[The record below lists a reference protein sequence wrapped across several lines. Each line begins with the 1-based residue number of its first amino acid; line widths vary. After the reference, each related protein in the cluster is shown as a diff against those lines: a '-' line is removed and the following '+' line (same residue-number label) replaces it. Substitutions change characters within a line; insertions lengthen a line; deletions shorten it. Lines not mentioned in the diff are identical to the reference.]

1 MTLTKS
7 LRIAQS
13 NLQDPEVSKPLLNHY
28 PTESTA
34 DMSPFLSFGS
44 GTTRLVKGNRARHSP
59 PICCLP
65 SVRKSRCLL
74 VLLVVC
80 LVSVVGFG
88 YYYRQCLTSKCAH
101 PLIMASSNPL
111 KSRLHNTTSEG
122 RNASLKSAQK
132 YNLNDELANRLI
144 GLNRKEVSVNFVE
157 FDSIVN
163 RKGVRTRFD
172 FGGSDVM
179 VYLHIQKTGGTTFER
194 HLVEDIDLKEPCQAA
209 GAFGNPRKNRKKK
222 RKKKKNQLYSCL
234 RPGSDSSSWLF
245 SRYST
250 GWKCGLHADWTEL
263 TECVDSYLDA
273 SEGVANRRYF
283 YMTFLRDPV
292 ARYISEFLHVQRG
305 ATWKDAQYMC
315 QGQSGLGHIKP
326 CYSGES
332 WEGVS
337 LDQFSGCESNM
348 AFNRQTRMLANLRLV
363 DCYNTSAMTRSQR
376 DRVMLDSAKA
386 NLRRTA
392 FFGITAQQ
400 AKSQFVFE
408 ETFNLK
414 FKVDFEELAEDQN
427 SVSFL
432 PDVSAADMQKIREL
446 NSLDIELYDYAMK
459 LLMERYQIAKSAAEV
474 TTMLT

>member
-1 MTLTKS
+1 
-7 LRIAQS
+7 
-13 NLQDPEVSKPLLNHY
+13 
-28 PTESTA
+28 
-34 DMSPFLSFGS
+34 MSPFLSFDGAS
-44 GTTRLVKGNRARHSP
+44 RLVKGNRARHSNG
-59 PICCLP
+59 PILCCLP
-65 SVRKSRCLL
+65 CAAVRKSRCLFILL
-74 VLLVVC
+74 VLC
-80 LVSVVGFG
+80 LFSVVGFG
-88 YYYRQCLTSKCAH
+88 YYYRQCLTSKCTH
-101 PLIMASSNPL
+101 PLVDYVATNKLNSF
-111 KSRLHNTTSEG
+111 KSRLKYHNTTSQEG
-122 RNASLKSAQK
+122 RNASLKSAHK

-144 GLNRKEVSVNFVE
+144 RLNRKVSVNFVDFE
-157 FDSIVN
+157 TIVN
-163 RKGVRTRFD
+163 GKGVGTHFD

-209 GAFGNPRKNRKKK
+209 GTFGNPRKNRKKK

-283 YMTFLRDPV
+283 YMTFLREPV

-305 ATWKDAQYMC
+305 ATWKDTQYMC
-315 QGQSGLGHIKP
+315 LGQSGLPHIKP
-326 CYSGES
+326 CYSGDS
-332 WEGVS
+332 WQGVS

-363 DCYNTSAMTRSQR
+363 DCYNTTAMTPSQR
-376 DRVMLDSAKA
+376 DQVMLESAKA
-386 NLRRTA
+386 NLRNTA

-400 AKSQFVFE
+400 AKSQFIFE

-414 FKVDFEELAEDQN
+414 FKVDFEELVEDQN
-427 SVSFL
+427 SVSFI
-432 PDVSAADMQKIREL
+432 PDVSAAEMQRIREL
-446 NSLDIELYDYAMK
+446 NSLDIELYDFAMK
-459 LLMERYQIAKSAAEV
+459 LLMERYQVAKSAADLEA
-474 TTMLT
+474 TTGTTLI